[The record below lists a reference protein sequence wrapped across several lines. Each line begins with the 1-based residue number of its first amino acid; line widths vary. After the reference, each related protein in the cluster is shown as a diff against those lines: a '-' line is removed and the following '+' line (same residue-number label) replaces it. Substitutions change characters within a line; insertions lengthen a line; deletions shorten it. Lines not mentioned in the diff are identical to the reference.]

1 MSWAEIYKVNSDLQG
16 EPLNFLSYLQD
27 LKLNGFESYLLHES
41 NKRLWEEL
49 YLNSLYLFSST
60 TIREIVYTA
69 LSEADIDNLFN
80 KSNKL
85 GEQLNAFYKTD
96 LFSLGNIDNVIKG
109 MTIEQYNLLEEKFK
123 KGYDRYITKEQEG
136 TNNVGAWFN
145 STFSL
150 NSDILEGL
158 TTIDDI
164 AMNEEALSVII
175 NNSNAIVALTMCESS
190 LESLFRS
197 PFSMTV
203 LGQYISKISAEPRIL
218 RAIIKNEI
226 LADVI
231 INNFGAFA
239 EFATNTNVIM
249 EIFNDLEA
257 TKTLANNFEAMN
269 EILHNEEMEKEIMPR
284 ILQSKIVFSN
294 IINYK
299 NDIESPFNSI
309 ENQFTLLNYKDNTFS
324 FIEESKKMFDNM
336 KLNNDNLEKEII
348 QKIKIAETLMNSDT
362 AMRMIAYNS
371 TCMNFIANNSDMMQ
385 LLVDIPSAMSAF
397 AYSDIAMQILA
408 DNNTAMTYIVNSSIA
423 MSEMTKG
430 YASMKAIANSSIAMR
445 LIVNNSTA
453 MSYVVENSN
462 AIDEI
467 LNSGKALREICKVE
481 SASFA
486 VAEKIQ
492 TFRRA
497 SIVYELN
504 KTDLFSKETVNVGD
518 GNGTIEGGLGTSS
531 IYIPTS
537 CYDDGDTDFTAYYGC
552 KTSLVVVPTIFKHN
566 GNKAIDAGVSLRGA
580 KVVGVG
586 STTGYITFDKYTPT
600 ED

>member
-60 TIREIVYTA
+60 TIREIVYTS
-69 LSEADIDNLFN
+69 LLESDIDNLFN

-96 LFSLGNIDNVIKG
+96 LFSPGNADNVIKG

-136 TNNVGAWFN
+136 ASNIGAWFN

-150 NSDILEGL
+150 NSNILESL

-164 AMNEEALSVII
+164 MMNEEALSMIV
-175 NNSNAIVALTMCESS
+175 NNSNAIVALTMCESNLQS
-190 LESLFRS
+190 FFYS
-197 PFSMTV
+197 PFSMSII
-203 LGQYISKISAEPRIL
+203 GQYILKISAEPRLI
-218 RAIIKNEI
+218 RAIIKNKI
-226 LADVI
+226 LADII
-231 INNFGAFA
+231 IN
-239 EFATNTNVIM
+239 EFESFMVIAQNTDAIM

-257 TKTLANNFEAMN
+257 TKTLANNFEAIN
-269 EILHNEEMEKEIMPR
+269 EILHNEEIEKEIMPR

-371 TCMNFIANNSDMMQ
+371 TCMNFIVNNSDMMQ
-385 LLVDIPSAMSAF
+385 LLADIPSAMNAF
-397 AYSDIAMQILA
+397 ANSDSVMEILVN
-408 DNNTAMTYIVNSSIA
+408 NNTAMGYIVNSSIA
-423 MSEMTKG
+423 MIEMAKSFT
-430 YASMKAIANSSIAMR
+430 SMRAIANSSIAMN
-445 LIVNNSTA
+445 LIANNSTA
-453 MSYVVENSN
+453 MNYIVESSFV
-462 AIDEI
+462 DEV
-467 LNSGKALREICKVE
+467 LESGKALREICKVE

-486 VAEKIQ
+486 IAEKIQ
-492 TFRRA
+492 TYNRK
-497 SIVYELN
+497 SIIYELD
-504 KTDLFSKETVNVGD
+504 KTDLFSKETVRVGD
-518 GNGTIEGGLGTSS
+518 GNGTVEDGLGTNS
-531 IYIPTS
+531 IYIPVD
-537 CYDDGDTDFTAYYGC
+537 CFDDNDTDFTVYCGC
-552 KTSLVVVPTIFKHN
+552 KTSLVVVPTIPKHH
-566 GNKAIDAGVSLRGA
+566 GNREIDAGVSLRGA

>member
-27 LKLNGFESYLLHES
+27 LKLNGAESYLLHES

-69 LSEADIDNLFN
+69 LSEADIDNLFS
-80 KSNKL
+80 KSAKL

-96 LFSLGNIDNVIKG
+96 LFSPGNADNVIKG

-123 KGYDRYITKEQEG
+123 KGYDRYITKEQEKP
-136 TNNVGAWFN
+136 NVGAWFN
-145 STFSL
+145 STFGL

-158 TTIDDI
+158 TTIDDVTMD
-164 AMNEEALSVII
+164 AEALSVIV
-175 NNSNAIVALTMCESS
+175 NNSNAIVALTMCESN
-190 LESLFRS
+190 LQSLFGS
-197 PFSMTV
+197 PFNMPI
-203 LGQYISKISAEPRIL
+203 LGQYISKVSAEPRII

-231 INNFGAFA
+231 INSFESFMEIAQ
-239 EFATNTNVIM
+239 NTDVIM

-257 TKTLANNFEAMN
+257 TKTLANNFEAIN
-269 EILHNEEMEKEIMPR
+269 EIMHNEEMEKEIIPR
-284 ILQSKIVFSN
+284 ILQTKIVFSN
-294 IINYK
+294 IINYR

-348 QKIKIAETLMNSDT
+348 QKIKISEELMNSST
-362 AMRMIAYNS
+362 AMGAIAYKS
-371 TCMNFIANNSDMMQ
+371 TCMNFIANNNDMMK
-385 LLVDIPSAMSAF
+385 LLVDIPSAMNAF
-397 AYSDIAMQILA
+397 TFSDTAMQILVN
-408 DNNTAMTYIVNSSIA
+408 NNTAMTYIVNSSIA
-423 MSEMTKG
+423 MSEMVKNYT
-430 YASMKAIANSSIAMR
+430 SMRAIANSSIAMN
-445 LIVNNSTA
+445 LIANNSTA
-453 MSYVVENSN
+453 MNYIVESSI
-462 AIDEI
+462 ATDRI
-467 LNSGKALREICKVE
+467 LDSGKALREICKVE

-486 VAEKIQ
+486 IAEKIQ

-497 SIVYELN
+497 SIIYELD
-504 KTDLFSKETVNVGD
+504 KTDLFSKETVRVGD
-518 GNGTIEGGLGTSS
+518 GNGTVEDGLGTSS
-531 IYIPTS
+531 IYIPID
-537 CYDDGDTDFTAYYGC
+537 CFDDNDTDFTAYCGC
-552 KTSLVVVPTIFKHN
+552 KTSLVVVPTIPKHH
-566 GNKAIDAGVSLRGA
+566 GNREIDAGVSLRGV

-586 STTGYITFDKYTPT
+586 STTGYITFDKYTPV

>member
-136 TNNVGAWFN
+136 ASNIGAWFN

-150 NSDILEGL
+150 NSNILESL

-164 AMNEEALSVII
+164 MMNEEALSMIV
-175 NNSNAIVALTMCESS
+175 NNSNAIVALTMCESNLQS
-190 LESLFRS
+190 FFYS
-197 PFSMTV
+197 PFSMSII
-203 LGQYISKISAEPRIL
+203 GQYILKISAEPRLI
-218 RAIIKNEI
+218 RAIIKNKI
-226 LADVI
+226 LADII
-231 INNFGAFA
+231 IN
-239 EFATNTNVIM
+239 EFESFMVIAQNTDAIM

-257 TKTLANNFEAMN
+257 TKTLANNFEAIN
-269 EILHNEEMEKEIMPR
+269 EILHNEEIEKEIMPR

-324 FIEESKKMFDNM
+324 FIEESKKC
-336 KLNNDNLEKEII
+336 LII
-348 QKIKIAETLMNSDT
+348 
-362 AMRMIAYNS
+362 
-371 TCMNFIANNSDMMQ
+371 
-385 LLVDIPSAMSAF
+385 
-397 AYSDIAMQILA
+397 
-408 DNNTAMTYIVNSSIA
+408 
-423 MSEMTKG
+423 
-430 YASMKAIANSSIAMR
+430 
-445 LIVNNSTA
+445 
-453 MSYVVENSN
+453 
-462 AIDEI
+462 
-467 LNSGKALREICKVE
+467 
-481 SASFA
+481 
-486 VAEKIQ
+486 
-492 TFRRA
+492 
-497 SIVYELN
+497 
-504 KTDLFSKETVNVGD
+504 
-518 GNGTIEGGLGTSS
+518 
-531 IYIPTS
+531 
-537 CYDDGDTDFTAYYGC
+537 
-552 KTSLVVVPTIFKHN
+552 
-566 GNKAIDAGVSLRGA
+566 
-580 KVVGVG
+580 
-586 STTGYITFDKYTPT
+586 
-600 ED
+600 

>member
-136 TNNVGAWFN
+136 ASNIGAWFN

-150 NSDILEGL
+150 NSNILESL

-164 AMNEEALSVII
+164 MMNEEALSMIV
-175 NNSNAIVALTMCESS
+175 NNSNAIVALTMCESNLQS
-190 LESLFRS
+190 FFYS
-197 PFSMTV
+197 PFSMSII
-203 LGQYISKISAEPRIL
+203 GQYILKISAEPRLI
-218 RAIIKNEI
+218 RAIIKNKI
-226 LADVI
+226 LADII
-231 INNFGAFA
+231 IN
-239 EFATNTNVIM
+239 EFESFMVIAQNTDAIM

-257 TKTLANNFEAMN
+257 TKTLANNFEAIN
-269 EILHNEEMEKEIMPR
+269 EILHNEEIEKEIMPR

-371 TCMNFIANNSDMMQ
+371 TCMNFIVNNSDMMQ
-385 LLVDIPSAMSAF
+385 LLADIPSAMNAF
-397 AYSDIAMQILA
+397 ANSDSAMEILVN
-408 DNNTAMTYIVNSSIA
+408 NNTAMGYIVNSSIA
-423 MSEMTKG
+423 MIEMAKSFT
-430 YASMKAIANSSIAMR
+430 SMRAIANSSIAMN
-445 LIVNNSTA
+445 LIANNSTA
-453 MSYVVENSN
+453 MNYIVESSFV
-462 AIDEI
+462 DEV
-467 LNSGKALREICKVE
+467 LESGKALREICKVE

-486 VAEKIQ
+486 IAEKIQ
-492 TFRRA
+492 TYNRK
-497 SIVYELN
+497 SIIYELD
-504 KTDLFSKETVNVGD
+504 KTDLFSKETVRVGD
-518 GNGTIEGGLGTSS
+518 GNGTVEDGLGTNS
-531 IYIPTS
+531 IYIPVD
-537 CYDDGDTDFTAYYGC
+537 CFDDNDTDFTVYCGC
-552 KTSLVVVPTIFKHN
+552 KTSLVVVPTIPKHH
-566 GNKAIDAGVSLRGA
+566 GNREIDAGVSLRGA

>member
-27 LKLNGFESYLLHES
+27 LKLNGSESYLLYEGNH
-41 NKRLWEEL
+41 RIWEEL

-80 KSNKL
+80 KSTKL

-96 LFSLGNIDNVIKG
+96 LFSPGNADNVIKG

-123 KGYDRYITKEQEG
+123 KGYDRYITKEQEE

-164 AMNEEALSVII
+164 TMNEEALSVIV
-175 NNSNAIVALTMCESS
+175 NNSNAIVALTMCESN
-190 LESLFRS
+190 LQSLFNK
-197 PFSMTV
+197 PFNMPII
-203 LGQYISKISAEPRIL
+203 GQYISKVSAEPRII

-231 INNFGAFA
+231 INSFESFMTI
-239 EFATNTNVIM
+239 ATNTNAIM

-257 TKTLANNFEAMN
+257 TKILANNFEAIN
-269 EILHNEEMEKEIMPR
+269 EILHNEEIEKEIIPR
-284 ILQSKIVFSN
+284 VLQSKIVFSN
-294 IINYK
+294 IINYR

-371 TCMNFIANNSDMMQ
+371 TCMNFIVNNSDMMQ
-385 LLVDIPSAMSAF
+385 LLTDIPSAMNAF
-397 AYSDIAMQILA
+397 ANSSPAMEILVN
-408 DNNTAMTYIVNSSIA
+408 NNTAMRYIVNSSIA
-423 MSEMTKG
+423 MIEMAKSYT
-430 YASMKAIANSSIAMR
+430 SMRAIANSSIAMS
-445 LIVNNSTA
+445 LIANNSTA
-453 MSYVVENSN
+453 MNHIVESSI
-462 AIDEI
+462 AIGEI
-467 LNSGKALREICKVE
+467 LDTGKALREICKVE

-497 SIVYELN
+497 SIIYELD
-504 KTDLFSKETVNVGD
+504 KTELFSKETVRVGD
-518 GNGTIEGGLGTSS
+518 GNGTVEDGLGTNS
-531 IYIPTS
+531 IYIPVD
-537 CYDDGDTDFTAYYGC
+537 CFDDNDTDFTAYYGC
-552 KTSLVVVPTIFKHN
+552 KTSLVVVPTIPKHH
-566 GNKAIDAGVSLRGA
+566 GNREIDAGVSLRGV

-586 STTGYITFDKYTPT
+586 SITGYITFDKYTPT

>member
-60 TIREIVYTA
+60 TIREIVYTS
-69 LSEADIDNLFN
+69 LLESDIDNLFN

-96 LFSLGNIDNVIKG
+96 LFSPGNADNVIKG

-136 TNNVGAWFN
+136 ASNIGAWFN

-150 NSDILEGL
+150 NSNILESL

-164 AMNEEALSVII
+164 MMNEEALSMIV
-175 NNSNAIVALTMCESS
+175 NNSNAIVALTMCESNLQS
-190 LESLFRS
+190 FFYS
-197 PFSMTV
+197 PFSMSII
-203 LGQYISKISAEPRIL
+203 GQYILKISAEPRLI
-218 RAIIKNEI
+218 RAIIKNKI
-226 LADVI
+226 LADII
-231 INNFGAFA
+231 IN
-239 EFATNTNVIM
+239 EFESFMVIAQNTDAIM

-257 TKTLANNFEAMN
+257 TKTLANNFEAIN
-269 EILHNEEMEKEIMPR
+269 EILHNEEIEKEIMPR

-371 TCMNFIANNSDMMQ
+371 TCMNFIVNNSDMMQ
-385 LLVDIPSAMSAF
+385 LLADIPSAMNAF
-397 AYSDIAMQILA
+397 ANSDSAMEILVN
-408 DNNTAMTYIVNSSIA
+408 NNTAMGYIVNSSIA
-423 MSEMTKG
+423 MIEMAKSFT
-430 YASMKAIANSSIAMR
+430 SMRAIANSSIAMN
-445 LIVNNSTA
+445 LIANNSTA
-453 MSYVVENSN
+453 MNYIVESSFV
-462 AIDEI
+462 DEV
-467 LNSGKALREICKVE
+467 LESGKALREICKVE

-486 VAEKIQ
+486 IAEKIQ
-492 TFRRA
+492 TYNRK
-497 SIVYELN
+497 SIIYELD
-504 KTDLFSKETVNVGD
+504 KTDLFSKETVRVGD
-518 GNGTIEGGLGTSS
+518 GNGTVEDGLGTNS
-531 IYIPTS
+531 IYIPVD
-537 CYDDGDTDFTAYYGC
+537 CFDDNDTDFTVYCGC
-552 KTSLVVVPTIFKHN
+552 KTSLVVVPTIPKHH
-566 GNKAIDAGVSLRGA
+566 GNREIDAGVSLRGA

>member
-41 NKRLWEEL
+41 NKRIWEEL
-49 YLNSLYLFSST
+49 YLNSLYLFSSA
-60 TIREIVYTA
+60 TIREIVYTS
-69 LSEADIDNLFN
+69 LLESDIDNLFN

-85 GEQLNAFYKTD
+85 GEQLNAFYKTE
-96 LFSLGNIDNVIKG
+96 LFSLGNVDNVIKG

-136 TNNVGAWFN
+136 TSNVGAWFN

-150 NSDILEGL
+150 NSDILESL
-158 TTIDDI
+158 TTIDDLT
-164 AMNEEALSVII
+164 MNEEALSVII

-190 LESLFRS
+190 LESLFYS

-203 LGQYISKISAEPRIL
+203 LGQYISKISAEPRVI

-239 EFATNTNVIM
+239 EFATNTNAIM

-269 EILHNEEMEKEIMPR
+269 EILYNEEMEKEIIPR

-294 IINYK
+294 IINYR

-348 QKIKIAETLMNSDT
+348 QKIKIADTLMNSNT

-371 TCMNFIANNSDMMQ
+371 NCMNFIANNSDMMQ
-385 LLVDIPSAMSAF
+385 LLADIPNAMNAFANSDSAME
-397 AYSDIAMQILA
+397 ILA
-408 DNNTAMTYIVNSSIA
+408 NNNTAMGYIINSSIA
-423 MSEMTKG
+423 MSEMAKG

-453 MSYVVENSN
+453 MNYIVESSFV
-462 AIDEI
+462 DKI
-467 LNSGKALREICKVE
+467 LGSGKALREICKVE

-492 TFRRA
+492 TFRRT

-504 KTDLFSKETVNVGD
+504 KTDLFNKETVNVGD
-518 GNGTIEGGLGTSS
+518 GNATVEDGLGTSS

-537 CYDDGDTDFTAYYGC
+537 CYDDGDTNFTAYYGC
-552 KTSLVVVPTIFKHN
+552 KTSLVVVPTIPKHN
-566 GNKAIDAGVSLRGA
+566 GNKSIDAGVSLRGVR
-580 KVVGVG
+580 VVGAG
-586 STTGYITFDKYTPT
+586 GTQGYITFDKYTPT

>member
-27 LKLNGFESYLLHES
+27 LKLNGSESYLLHES
-41 NKRLWEEL
+41 NKRIWEEL

-60 TIREIVYTA
+60 TIREIIYTA

-96 LFSLGNIDNVIKG
+96 LFSLGNADNVIKG

-123 KGYDRYITKEQEG
+123 KGYDRYITKEQEKP
-136 TNNVGAWFN
+136 NVGAWFN

-150 NSDILEGL
+150 NNDILENL

-164 AMNEEALSVII
+164 TMDEEALSAII
-175 NNSNAIVALTMCESS
+175 NNSNAIVALTMCESN
-190 LESLFRS
+190 LQSLFGR
-197 PFSMTV
+197 PFNMPI
-203 LGQYISKISAEPRIL
+203 LGQYISKVSTEPRII

-231 INNFGAFA
+231 INRFESFMEIAK
-239 EFATNTNVIM
+239 NTDAIM

-257 TKTLANNFEAMN
+257 TKTLANNREAMS
-269 EILHNEEMEKEIMPR
+269 EIMRNEEIEKEIIPR

-294 IINYK
+294 IINYI

-336 KLNNDNLEKEII
+336 KLNNDNLEKEVI
-348 QKIKIAETLMNSDT
+348 QKIKISEMLINSDT
-362 AMRMIAYNS
+362 AMRAIAYKSN
-371 TCMNFIANNSDMMQ
+371 CMNFIANNSDMMQ
-385 LLVDIPSAMSAF
+385 LLADIPSAMNVF

-408 DNNTAMTYIVNSSIA
+408 NNNTAMKYIVNSSTA
-423 MSEMTKG
+423 MSEMVKSYTAMR
-430 YASMKAIANSSIAMR
+430 YIADSSIAMS
-445 LIVNNSTA
+445 LIANNSTA
-453 MSYVVENSN
+453 MSYVVENSI

-467 LNSGKALREICKVE
+467 LGSGKALREICKVE

-486 VAEKIQ
+486 IAEKIQ
-492 TFRRA
+492 TYRRA
-497 SIVYELN
+497 TIIYRLDN
-504 KTDLFSKETVNVGD
+504 TNLFSKETVNVGD
-518 GNGTIEGGLGTSS
+518 GNGAVEDGLGTSS
-531 IYIPTS
+531 IYIPID
-537 CYDDGDTDFTAYYGC
+537 CFDDNDTDFEAYYGC
-552 KTSLVVVPTIFKHN
+552 KTSLVVVPTIPRHH
-566 GNKAIDAGVSLRGA
+566 GNKEIDAGVSLRGVR
-580 KVVGVG
+580 VVGTG
-586 STTGYITFDKYTPT
+586 STTGYITFDKYTPV

>member
-27 LKLNGFESYLLHES
+27 LKLNGAESYILHES
-41 NKRLWEEL
+41 NKRIWEEL
-49 YLNSLYLFSST
+49 YLNSLYLFSSV

-96 LFSLGNIDNVIKG
+96 LFSLGNADNVIKG

-136 TNNVGAWFN
+136 ATNIGAWFN

-158 TTIDDI
+158 TTIDDVTE
-164 AMNEEALSVII
+164 NTEALSVIV
-175 NNSNAIVALTMCESS
+175 NNSNAIVALTMCESN
-190 LESLFRS
+190 LQSLFNS
-197 PFSMTV
+197 PFNMPI
-203 LGQYISKISAEPRIL
+203 LGQYISKVSAEPRIL

-231 INNFGAFA
+231 INDFGSFV
-239 EFATNTNVIM
+239 EFATNTNAIM

-257 TKTLANNFEAMN
+257 TKILANNFEAIN
-269 EILHNEEMEKEIMPR
+269 EILHNEEMGKEIIPR

-294 IINYK
+294 IINYR

-348 QKIKIAETLMNSDT
+348 QKIQIAETLMNSNT

-371 TCMNFIANNSDMMQ
+371 NCMNFIANNSDMMQ
-385 LLVDIPSAMSAF
+385 LLADIPSAMNAF
-397 AYSDIAMQILA
+397 ANSDSAMKILVN
-408 DNNTAMTYIVNSSIA
+408 NNTAMTHIVNSSIA
-423 MSEMTKG
+423 MIEMAKSFT
-430 YASMKAIANSSIAMR
+430 SMRAIANSSISMS
-445 LIVNNSTA
+445 LIANNSTA
-453 MSYVVENSN
+453 MNYIVESSF
-462 AIDEI
+462 ADEV
-467 LNSGKALREICKVE
+467 LESGKALREICKVE

-486 VAEKIQ
+486 IAEKIQ
-492 TFRRA
+492 TFRRT
-497 SIVYELN
+497 SIVYELD
-504 KTDLFSKETVNVGD
+504 KTDLFSKETVRVGD
-518 GNGTIEGGLGTSS
+518 GNGAVEDGLGTSS
-531 IYIPTS
+531 IYIPID
-537 CYDDGDTDFTAYYGC
+537 CFDDNDTDFTVYCGC
-552 KTSLVVVPTIFKHN
+552 KTSLVVVPTIPKHH
-566 GNKAIDAGVSLRGA
+566 GNREIDAGVSLRGT

-586 STTGYITFDKYTPT
+586 STTGYITFDKYTPV

>member
-27 LKLNGFESYLLHES
+27 LKLNSSESYLLHES
-41 NKRLWEEL
+41 NKRIWEEL
-49 YLNSLYLFSST
+49 YLNSLYLFSNRG
-60 TIREIVYTA
+60 IRETVYTA
-69 LSEADIDNLFN
+69 FSETDIDNLFN
-80 KSNKL
+80 KSTKL

-96 LFSLGNIDNVIKG
+96 VFSLGNADNVIKG

-123 KGYDRYITKEQEG
+123 KGYDRYITKEQEE

-164 AMNEEALSVII
+164 TMNEEALSVIV
-175 NNSNAIVALTMCESS
+175 NNSNAIVALTMCESN
-190 LESLFRS
+190 LQSLFS
-197 PFSMTV
+197 KPFNMSII
-203 LGQYISKISAEPRIL
+203 GQYISKVSAEPRII

-231 INNFGAFA
+231 INSFESFMTI
-239 EFATNTNVIM
+239 ATNTNAII

-257 TKTLANNFEAMN
+257 TKTLVNNREAMSEILRNN
-269 EILHNEEMEKEIMPR
+269 EITKEIIPG
-284 ILQSKIVFSN
+284 IFQSKIVFSN
-294 IINYK
+294 IISYR

-309 ENQFTLLNYKDNTFS
+309 ENQLALLNYKDNTLL
-324 FIEESKKMFDNM
+324 IAEESKKMFDNM

-362 AMRMIAYNS
+362 AMGAIAYKSN
-371 TCMNFIANNSDMMQ
+371 CMNFIANNSDMMQ
-385 LLVDIPSAMSAF
+385 LLVDIPSAMNAF
-397 AYSDIAMQILA
+397 ASSDIAMQILVN
-408 DNNTAMTYIVNSSIA
+408 NNTAMRYIVNSSIA
-423 MSEMTKG
+423 MSEMVKSYTAMR
-430 YASMKAIANSSIAMR
+430 YIADSSIVMS
-445 LIVNNSTA
+445 LIANNSTA
-453 MSYVVENSN
+453 MNYIVESSI

-467 LNSGKALREICKVE
+467 LGSVKALREICKVE

-486 VAEKIQ
+486 IAEKIQ
-492 TFRRA
+492 TYRRA
-497 SIVYELN
+497 TIIYRLDN
-504 KTDLFSKETVNVGD
+504 TNLFSKETVNVGD
-518 GNGTIEGGLGTSS
+518 GNGTVEDGLGTNS
-531 IYIPTS
+531 IYIPVD
-537 CYDDGDTDFTAYYGC
+537 CFDDNDTDFTAYYGC
-552 KTSLVVVPTIFKHN
+552 KTSLVVVPTIPKHH
-566 GNKAIDAGVSLRGA
+566 GNREIDAGVSLRGV

-586 STTGYITFDKYTPT
+586 SITGYITFDKYTPT

>member
-27 LKLNGFESYLLHES
+27 LKLNGSESYLLHES
-41 NKRLWEEL
+41 NKRIWEEL
-49 YLNSLYLFSST
+49 YLNSLYLFSNAG
-60 TIREIVYTA
+60 IRETVYTA

-136 TNNVGAWFN
+136 TSNVGAWFN

-150 NSDILEGL
+150 NSDILENL
-158 TTIDDI
+158 ATMEEITFDI
-164 AMNEEALSVII
+164 EAISAIV

-190 LESLFRS
+190 LQSLFSS
-197 PFSMTV
+197 PFGMMV
-203 LGQYISKISAEPRIL
+203 LGQYILKISAEPRVL

-231 INNFGAFA
+231 INNFGVFA
-239 EFATNTNVIM
+239 EFATNTDALI

-257 TKTLANNFEAMN
+257 TKTLVNNREAIS
-269 EILHNEEMEKEIMPR
+269 EILRNDEIAKEIIPR
-284 ILQSKIVFSN
+284 LIQSKVIFSN
-294 IINYK
+294 ILDSR
-299 NDIESPFNSI
+299 NDIELPFNSI
-309 ENQFTLLNYKDNTFS
+309 ENQLKLLNYKDNTLL
-324 FIEESKKMFDNM
+324 IAEESKKMFDSM

-348 QKIKIAETLMNSDT
+348 QRIKIAESLMNSST
-362 AMRMIAYNS
+362 AMSNIAYYP
-371 TCMNFIANNSDMMQ
+371 TCVNAIVNNNDVMQ

-397 AYSDIAMQILA
+397 ADSDSAMQILA
-408 DNNTAMTYIVNSSIA
+408 NNNTTMTYIVNSSIA
-423 MSEMTKG
+423 MSEMANRYT
-430 YASMKAIANSSIAMR
+430 AMKAIANSSIAMS
-445 LIVNNSTA
+445 LIANNSIA
-453 MSYVVENSN
+453 MNYIVESSF
-462 AIDEI
+462 ADEI
-467 LNSGKALREICKVE
+467 LGSGKALREICKVE

-497 SIVYELN
+497 SIIYELN

-518 GNGTIEGGLGTSS
+518 GNGTVEDGLGTSS
-531 IYIPTS
+531 IYIPVS
-537 CYDDGDTDFTAYYGC
+537 CYDDNDTDFTAYCGC
-552 KTSLVVVPTIFKHN
+552 KTSLVVVPTISKHN
-566 GNKAIDAGVSLRGA
+566 GNKAIDVGVSLRGV

-586 STTGYITFDKYTPT
+586 STTGYITFDKYTPV